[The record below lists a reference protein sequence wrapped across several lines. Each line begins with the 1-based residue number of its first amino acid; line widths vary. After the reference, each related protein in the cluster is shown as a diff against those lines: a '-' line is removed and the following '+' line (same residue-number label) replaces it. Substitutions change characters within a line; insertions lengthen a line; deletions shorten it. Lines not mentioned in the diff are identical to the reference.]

1 MRGIARPESVT
12 ALASDGVAS
21 ARLGR
26 ACEDT
31 ITLAVRWRNRQG
43 AIAEADGPRAKRQR
57 GGGQAG
63 GEAGGAA
70 GRLSFTG
77 SAGHATYTSSWVA
90 AKGDVHSQQRWFYM
104 GHGGEVTVD
113 QAHR

>member
-1 MRGIARPESVT
+1 MQ
-12 ALASDGVAS
+12 DGHPDKAT
-21 ARLGR
+21 
-26 ACEDT
+26 T

-43 AIAEADGPRAKRQR
+43 DIAESDGPRAKRQK
-57 GGGQAG
+57 GG
-63 GEAGGAA
+63 GEA
-70 GRLSFTG
+70 LSFTG